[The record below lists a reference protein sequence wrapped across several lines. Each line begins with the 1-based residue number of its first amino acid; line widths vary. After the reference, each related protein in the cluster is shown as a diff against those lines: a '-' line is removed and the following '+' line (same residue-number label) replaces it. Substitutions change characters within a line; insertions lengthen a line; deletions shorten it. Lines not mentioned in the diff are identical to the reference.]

1 MCFRAP
7 PEAEKIYVRLQET
20 IDIARKVGGEKH
32 NLKYI
37 QLPVNMIMA
46 EAFAHPWQEFQEND
60 KVLTEN
66 LFQVARRLNVNVITS
81 APLAQGQI
89 AKAEP
94 PVDIFNLPTASA
106 KHIQFT
112 RSIPAQALLSSFVNQ
127 HISNLFSHIGGA

>member
-7 PEAEKIYVRLQET
+7 PEEEKIYVRLQEC

-32 NLKYI
+32 NLKYV
-37 QLPVNMIMA
+37 QLPVSMIMA
-46 EAFAHPWQEFQEND
+46 EAFGHPWQEFKEND

-81 APLAQGQI
+81 SPLAQGQI
-89 AKAEP
+89 AKVQP

-112 RSIPAQALLSSFVNQ
+112 RSIPAQAMLSIFLS
-127 HISNLFSHIGGA
+127 IGII